1 MPSLES
7 LKTVALAY
15 ATATDL
21 PLKTLSFRIFNDGK
35 KLDAI
40 VNGDSDV
47 TTARFDHAMQWFSDN
62 WPKEPVWPDGV
73 PRPVPQPVSASE

>member
-1 MPSLES
+1 MPSLEN

-15 ATATDL
+15 AVAADL

-62 WPKEPVWPDGV
+62 WPDGAEWPGAV
-73 PRPVPQPVSASE
+73 VRPVPQPVAASE